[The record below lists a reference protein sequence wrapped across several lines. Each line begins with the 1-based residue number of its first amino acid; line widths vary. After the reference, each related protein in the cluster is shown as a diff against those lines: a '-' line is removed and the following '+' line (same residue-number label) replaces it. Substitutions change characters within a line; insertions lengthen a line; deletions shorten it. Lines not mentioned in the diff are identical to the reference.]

1 MILQALNHYYD
12 RLAQAGTLE
21 RPGWQ
26 PVKVSYALELDDD
39 GQLLHVLPL
48 MREEERGKKKV
59 LVPRVMNLP
68 AQVKRASGIASNFL
82 CDNATYVLGMDS

>member
-48 MREEERGKKKV
+48 MREEDRG
-59 LVPRVMNLP
+59 
-68 AQVKRASGIASNFL
+68 
-82 CDNATYVLGMDS
+82 